1 LFRNS
6 TLGMFEPD
14 RDHESSS
21 EGEDGQFD
29 FLVVRITITV
39 LILIDDE
46 EMYDEDGYEEEM
58 EGYEDG
64 PIEDDEDNI
73 SDEDE
78 ELEGM
83 GEIEGLDGDHGMD
96 VEVIMD
102 DDEDEDDDMD
112 EDDEDDRVQIIDN
125 EGNAHPLAELDDEE
139 DWESEDEDEE
149 EDYEGMAADE
159 EEEAMHAGGHGPLG
173 RLVHAFGGDPHHH
186 GEIDNLLQRIEDE
199 RGGDPDMD
207 IEYLDDDHEED
218 GMLFWP
224 TKANIDTMLINS
236 R

>member
-1 LFRNS
+1 
-6 TLGMFEPD
+6 
-14 RDHESSS
+14 
-21 EGEDGQFD
+21 
-29 FLVVRITITV
+29 
-39 LILIDDE
+39 
-46 EMYDEDGYEEEM
+46 MYDEDGYEEEM

-78 ELEGM
+78 DLEGM

-102 DDEDEDDDMD
+102 DGEEDDESGSSDEDDEDEDDDMD
-112 EDDEDDRVQIIDN
+112 EDDEDDRVQIIDD
-125 EGNAHPLAELDDEE
+125 EGNPHPLAELDDEE

-186 GEIDNLLQRIEDE
+186 GDIDNLLQRIEDE

-207 IEYLDDDHEED
+207 IEYLDEEDHEED
-218 GMLFWP
+218 GMLFRLGK
-224 TKANIDTMLINS
+224 THIDTMLIGS